1 MGSVLLI
8 GASGSFIAGSILV
21 SVLIIVI
28 LFITV
33 MGIAMRFKKCP
44 SDQILVIYGKTGG
57 QRAAK
62 CIHGGAAFIIPVI
75 QDYSFLSLRPLPID
89 VNLTNALCIQ
99 NIRINVPS
107 VFTVGIS
114 TDEALMGMLRTVCL
128 DFPPK

>member
-44 SDQILVIYGKTGG
+44 SDQILVIYGKTN
-57 QRAAK
+57 
-62 CIHGGAAFIIPVI
+62 PV
-75 QDYSFLSLRPLPID
+75 
-89 VNLTNALCIQ
+89 
-99 NIRINVPS
+99 
-107 VFTVGIS
+107 
-114 TDEALMGMLRTVCL
+114 
-128 DFPPK
+128 